1 MKNIYDSFKKMTA
14 IAIAGLVFAG
24 FANANLMAQER
35 VISPDELLYANDNGV
50 IYAISFEVDG
60 GVATFHVD
68 MSGAEGFDPAEHTV
82 YITGSLL
89 GWAEPGTDPDRQ
101 TMVHVEDENTDIPVV
116 TPDETGEI
124 AYKYFSD
131 FVAEGWDGGEWPGD
145 PNREANLVAGAEFH
159 DTWGVQPGDE
169 EEPEIL
175 RNYAEGTDVTLL
187 GTNGGGFV
195 FGTNEFGDVAKAEG
209 YELPEGVEQISV
221 SQVSVYVGDVSEAF
235 EDAEV
240 TVSLVGGSIAG
251 GPDMS
256 EEYGSTTVVAGDFN
270 LPVDQTPQSTTIEFD
285 DVSIDGTFF
294 VVFSWEPGAPV
305 DAFGIISTTG
315 LGEAIAEAWEQWDTG
330 AWFNVSEAWTDGDN
344 GWHMIIDVLYFDE
357 TPVST
362 ENINEIAQQVKL
374 HQNYPNPFNPT
385 TNLSFTLPETADVN
399 LSVYNV
405 LGQRVATVVDGRVN
419 AGEHTFAFDASN
431 LSSGV
436 YIYRLTS
443 NNFSM
448 TQQMT
453 LIK

>member
-169 EEPEIL
+169 PGDEPEDFYEDFSDGLEGWMTVDADGDGNEWVAATSVGETQPHEGEAFAASFSWANVPLTPDNWLISPEITVGAG
-175 RNYAEGTDVTLL
+175 AELSFYVNSNDGWP
-187 GTNGGGFV
+187 
-195 FGTNEFGDVAKAEG
+195 AER
-209 YELPEGVEQISV
+209 LT
-221 SQVSVYVGDVSEAF
+221 VYV
-235 EDAEV
+235 
-240 TVSLVGGSIAG
+240 
-251 GPDMS
+251 
-256 EEYGSTTVVAGDFN
+256 
-270 LPVDQTPQSTTIEFD
+270 
-285 DVSIDGTFF
+285 
-294 VVFSWEPGAPV
+294 
-305 DAFGIISTTG
+305 STTG
-315 LGEAIAEAWEQWDTG
+315 TDIEDFEDEVFDKVLGAGPWRQHSVDMSAYEGETVYIAFRHWDT
-330 AWFNVSEAWTDGDN
+330 TDENFVALDVVEVTS
-344 GWHMIIDVLYFDE
+344 MATSIDPDA
-357 TPVST
+357 
-362 ENINEIAQQVKL
+362 EIAQQVKL